1 MKFYRI
7 NKLDMKTRQNKNLI
21 FFLSIGVIFIAA
33 FGCGMLESVVGI
45 NKLYFCERYVS
56 ESDYCEGE
64 SDTFTLGSL
73 TVMAKLKE
81 PVGTDE
87 VYINVKE
94 KSSGQTINNYPFTVS
109 SDMKYINFKG
119 IAFTSAGSYTVS
131 LTKKD
136 GTEIVSSDIEITD

>member
-1 MKFYRI
+1 MK
-7 NKLDMKTRQNKNLI
+7 NVQNRNLI
-21 FFLSIGVIFIAA
+21 FLLAVGVILTAA
-33 FGCGMLESVVGI
+33 FGCGMLEKIVGT

-73 TVMAKLKE
+73 TVMAKLNQ

-87 VYINVKE
+87 VYIKVKE
-94 KSSGQTINNYPFTVS
+94 KDSGKQVAEYPFTVS

-119 IAFTSAGSYTVS
+119 IAFTSSGSYNVS
-131 LTKKD
+131 LTKRD
-136 GTEIVSSDIEITD
+136 GTEIVSSDINITD